1 MTTAMATTTVTGA
14 RWRLRPFDPAK
25 VQDLSNAAG
34 VSPLVAQVLIHRGAE
49 DAESARAFLEA
60 KLGGLHDPEGL
71 PGVIEAASRLVQ
83 AIRDDRPIVIY
94 GDYDV
99 DGVCG
104 TSVLWAAL
112 RLAGGKEEKVRHYIP
127 HRVEEGYG
135 VNAAAVRSIAG
146 EHPGAVLVTVDCGIS
161 SVAEAELARA
171 LGLEMIITDHHT
183 IGPELPK
190 ADVLVHPQL
199 PGSTYPFADLCGA
212 AVAFKLAWQ
221 VCKSFGDG
229 KRASPHLRAYL
240 VESLGL
246 VALATIADV
255 VPLRGEN
262 RILARHGLAGVKGK
276 PTPGMKALMRVA
288 GCLGRDKLT
297 AGMVGFNLA
306 PRINAAG
313 RLERAMRAVEMLTTD
328 DQALADQI
336 ADELDEV
343 NTRRQQVER
352 EILKQ
357 AQDQIRAEGGLGD
370 RGAIVLGSKDW
381 HPGVIGIVASR
392 LVEIYHRPT
401 VLVAFGEEF
410 AQGSARS
417 IPGFDLYEAIRDS
430 SDGLI
435 GFGGHQAAAGVRMTE
450 AHFPHFAELFNQRC
464 HAGLTPELRQ
474 RELSIDAEV
483 SLQMLT
489 LKAVEQ
495 LERLEPHGMGNP
507 RPLFLA
513 NGVKVVGDPRPVGE
527 RKNHLQLRFGHGSTI
542 VQAIGWNLAEKTG
555 GLSRGAVCDVVFHPS
570 INEWNGYRRVQLE
583 IRDLA
588 PGSDA
593 SPAIDGA

>member
-1 MTTAMATTTVTGA
+1 MTTATATTTATTATVTGA
-14 RWRLRPFDPAK
+14 RWRLRPFDPQK
-25 VQDLSNAAG
+25 VQALSDAAQ
-34 VSPLVAQVLIHRGAE
+34 VPPLVAQVLIHRGAE

-71 PGVIEAASRLVQ
+71 PGVVEAASRLVQ
-83 AIRDDRPIVIY
+83 AVRDDRPIIIY

-112 RLAGGKEEKVRHYIP
+112 RLAGAKEVHYYIP

-135 VNAAAVRSIAG
+135 VNAGAVRAIA
-146 EHPGAVLVTVDCGIS
+146 EKHPGALLVTVDCGIS
-161 SVAEAELARA
+161 SVAEAKLARE

-183 IGPELPK
+183 IGPELPA

-199 PGSTYPFADLCGA
+199 PGSAYPFGDLCGA

-262 RILARHGLAGVKGK
+262 RILARHGLAGVKGA

-288 GCLGRDKLT
+288 GCLGSKKLT

-328 DQALADQI
+328 DQAFADQI
-336 ADELDEV
+336 ADELDVV
-343 NTRRQQVER
+343 NARRQEVER
-352 EILKQ
+352 EILRQ
-357 AQDQIRAEGGLGD
+357 AQQQIRDSGGLGD

-401 VLVAFGEEF
+401 VLVAFGDEF

-450 AHFPHFAELFNQRC
+450 AHFPRFADLFNQRC
-464 HAGLTPELRQ
+464 LAGLTPELRQ

-483 SLQMLT
+483 PLEMLT
-489 LKAVEQ
+489 FKVVEQ
-495 LERLEPHGMGNP
+495 LEKLEPHGMGNP

-513 NGVKVVGDPRPVGE
+513 NGVRVVGDPRPVGE
-527 RKNHLQLRFGHGSTI
+527 RKNHLQLRFGHGSTV

-555 GLSRGAVCDVVFHPS
+555 GLSQGAVCDVVFHPS

-583 IRDLA
+583 VRDLA
-588 PGSDA
+588 PA
-593 SPAIDGA
+593 SGARSV

>member
-1 MTTAMATTTVTGA
+1 MMTATT
-14 RWRLRPFDPAK
+14 RWRLRPFDRDQVEA
-25 VQDLSNAAG
+25 LSRSAG
-34 VSPLVAQVLIHRGAE
+34 VAPLVAQVLIHRGAE

-71 PGVIEAASRLVQ
+71 PGVVEAAARLVQ
-83 AIRDDRPIVIY
+83 AVRDDRPIVIY

-112 RLAGGKEEKVRHYIP
+112 RLAGGKRVHHYIP

-135 VNAAAVRSIAG
+135 VNADAARRIAE
-146 EHPGAVLVTVDCGIS
+146 EHPGALLVTVDCGIS
-161 SVAEAELARA
+161 AVAEARLARE
-171 LGLEMIITDHHT
+171 LGLETIITDHHT
-183 IGPELPK
+183 IGPELPE
-190 ADVLVHPQL
+190 ADVLVHPRL
-199 PGSTYPFADLCGA
+199 PGSSYPFGDLCGA

-229 KRASPHLRAYL
+229 KRASPHLRDFL
-240 VESLGL
+240 VQSLGL

-262 RILARHGLAGVKGK
+262 RILARHGLAGVKGA
-276 PTPGMKALMRVA
+276 PTPGMRALMRVA

-313 RLERAMRAVEMLTTD
+313 RLERAMRAVEMLTTS

-343 NTRRQQVER
+343 NARRQQVER
-352 EILKQ
+352 EILRQ
-357 AQDQIRAEGGLGD
+357 AQEQIRAEGGLGD

-392 LVEIYHRPT
+392 LVEIHHRPT
-401 VLVAFGEEF
+401 ILVAFGGEF

-417 IPGFDLYEAIRDS
+417 VPGFDIYEAIRDS

-450 AHFPHFAELFNQRC
+450 EHFPRFAELFNERC
-464 HAGLTPELRQ
+464 QIGLTPELRQ

-483 SLQMLT
+483 PLEMLT
-489 LKAVEQ
+489 LRAVEQ
-495 LERLEPHGMGNP
+495 LEKLEPHGMGNP

-513 NGVKVVGDPRPVGE
+513 NGVKVVGEPRAVGE
-527 RKNHLQLRFGHGSTI
+527 RKNHLQMRLGRGSTI
-542 VQAIGWNLAEKTG
+542 IQAIGWNLVEKANG
-555 GLSRGAVCDVVFHPS
+555 LGLSQGAVCDVVFHPS
-570 INEWNGYRRVQLE
+570 INDWNGFRRVQLE

-588 PGSDA
+588 PHA
-593 SPAIDGA
+593 SP